1 MSRTNRHSWRMLACL
16 VATTLLLSA
25 GCRQFGV
32 RASQGAPTP
41 IEPSV
46 PAYASPSESSGPVLQ
61 EIPLP
66 PPSAASTLDPAT
78 YGPPRRLGWSKPRY
92 APQEPALDSLA
103 VADAAVPKLGEPA
116 STASIEP
123 TSGTDAAVP
132 EQDND
137 VALLLPPDASVAEDG
152 LVPPPSDAED
162 EPFELNAVPQLPTAW
177 KVVEIDITEFL
188 AELEHIPAPIKAQ
201 AQSEPITTPVIATA
215 PVITGPLSFTTSPQT
230 IPSWPPNGVDH
241 GIAIT
246 PGPTGTGNR
255 IEMFPIPTLPWN
267 SGRVVSPSLP
277 PAWSSMN
284 SWAGQNSDWGG
295 RQFR

>member
-16 VATTLLLSA
+16 VAMTLLLSA
-25 GCRQFGV
+25 GCRQLGA
-32 RASQGAPTP
+32 RASQRGPTP
-41 IEPSV
+41 IEPSA
-46 PAYASPSESSGPVLQ
+46 PTYTSPRESSVQ
-61 EIPLP
+61 EIPPLP
-66 PPSAASTLDPAT
+66 PSSASIFDPGA

-92 APQEPALDSLA
+92 APQQPALDSL
-103 VADAAVPKLGEPA
+103 VIADAVMPKLGEPA
-116 STASIEP
+116 STANIHP
-123 TSGTDAAVP
+123 TSGTDETVAEEAD
-132 EQDND
+132 E
-137 VALLLPPDASVAEDG
+137 VALLLPPDASDAEDG

-162 EPFELNAVPQLPTAW
+162 EAYELNAVPPLPAAR

-201 AQSEPITTPVIATA
+201 AQSEPISMPAISLTPVVTD
-215 PVITGPLSFTTSPQT
+215 PLSAATSSQT
-230 IPSWPPNGVDH
+230 MPSWPPNGLDH

-255 IEMFPIPTLPWN
+255 LELFPIPALPWN
-267 SGRVVSPSLP
+267 SGRVVTPSVP
-277 PAWSSMN
+277 SSMN